1 MIWLGIESSCD
12 ETACAI
18 LRDDPLEILSNP
30 LYSQIQEHA
39 KYGGVVPEVAARA
52 HLEKI
57 TTICQKA
64 IDEAKISLKDIDA
77 IAFTRGPGLMGPL
90 LVGASFARGLARDL
104 NIPAYGIN
112 HLEGHLSAAWLTE
125 QDLEPPY
132 LTLTVSGGHTELVVE
147 EPGFKYTLLGRTRD
161 DAAGEAF
168 DKSGI
173 LIGLQYPAGST
184 ISKLAK
190 GKNRKFHNFPRAL
203 KNEDN
208 GEFSF
213 SGLKTAVR
221 RYVESNSPEF
231 IQENLGDIAASLED
245 AIIDSLVAKTIW
257 ALKKTGFKTLIVG
270 GGVSANGLL
279 RERLGKYCESH
290 GIRLAFPTLY
300 NSTDNGAMIAAA
312 AIRRA
317 RAGMLPE
324 TSTEVKPWLPLAIYG
339 FAYGMEKCSFD
350 YGSNRFRCFGGGRS
364 GDLSAEESFSNFQ
377 RGFHSVELHPI

>member
-18 LRDDPLEILSNP
+18 LRDDPLEVLSNP

-39 KYGGVVPEVAARA
+39 LYGGVVPEVAARA

-57 TTICQKA
+57 TTICREA
-64 IDEAKISLKDIDA
+64 ISEAKVSVRDIDA

-104 NIPAYGIN
+104 GIPAYGIN

-125 QDLEPPY
+125 PDLAPPY
-132 LTLTVSGGHTELVVE
+132 LTLTVSGGHTELVLE
-147 EPGFKYTLLGRTRD
+147 EPGFRYTLLGRTRD

-173 LIGLQYPAGST
+173 LIGLKYPAGAA
-184 ISKLAK
+184 IGKLAK
-190 GKNRKFHNFPRAL
+190 GRNRRFHVFPRAL
-203 KNEDN
+203 KGEDN

-221 RYVESNSPEF
+221 RYVEANSPEF
-231 IQENLGDIAASLED
+231 IRENLGDIAASIED
-245 AIIDSLVAKTIW
+245 AIIDILVSKTIW
-257 ALKKTGFKTLIVG
+257 ALKKTGMKTLIVG

-279 RERLGKYCESH
+279 RERLKNYCEGH
-290 GIRLAFPTLY
+290 GIRLAFPSLY

-317 RAGMLPE
+317 RAGMLSE
-324 TSTEVKPWLPLAIYG
+324 TSTEVKPWMPLA
-339 FAYGMEKCSFD
+339 
-350 YGSNRFRCFGGGRS
+350 
-364 GDLSAEESFSNFQ
+364 L
-377 RGFHSVELHPI
+377 

>member
-30 LYSQIQEHA
+30 LYSQIEEHA
-39 KYGGVVPEVAARA
+39 RYGGVVPEVAARA

-57 TTICQKA
+57 TAICREA
-64 IDEAKISLKDIDA
+64 ISEAKISVGDIDA

-104 NIPAYGIN
+104 NVPAYGIN

-125 QDLEPPY
+125 PDLEPPY
-132 LTLTVSGGHTELVVE
+132 LTLTVSGGHTELVLE
-147 EPGFKYTLLGRTRD
+147 EPGFRYTLLGRTRD

-173 LIGLQYPAGST
+173 LIGLKYPAGAT
-184 ISKLAK
+184 IGKLAK
-190 GKNRKFHNFPRAL
+190 GKNRKFHIFPRAL
-203 KNEDN
+203 KGEDN

-221 RYVESNSPEF
+221 RYVEANDPEF
-231 IQENLGDIAASLED
+231 IRENLGDIAASIED
-245 AIIDSLVAKTIW
+245 AIIDILVSKTIW
-257 ALKKTGFKTLIVG
+257 ALKKTGMKTLIVG

-279 RERLGKYCESH
+279 RERLQKYCDSH
-290 GIRLAFPTLY
+290 QIRLAFPTLY

-317 RAGMLPE
+317 RAGMLDE
-324 TSTEVKPWLPLAIYG
+324 TTTEVKPWLPLA
-339 FAYGMEKCSFD
+339 
-350 YGSNRFRCFGGGRS
+350 
-364 GDLSAEESFSNFQ
+364 L
-377 RGFHSVELHPI
+377 

>member
-39 KYGGVVPEVAARA
+39 LYGRAVPEVPARA

-57 TTICQKA
+57 TTICQEA
-64 IDEAKISLKDIDA
+64 ISEAKISLSDIDA

-104 NIPAYGIN
+104 GIPAYGIN

-125 QDLEPPY
+125 PDLEPPY
-132 LTLTVSGGHTELVVE
+132 LILTFSGGHTELVLE
-147 EPGFKYTLLGRTRD
+147 EPGFRYTLLGRTRD

-173 LIGLQYPAGST
+173 LIGLKYPAGAA
-184 ISKLAK
+184 IGKLAA
-190 GKNRKFHNFPRAL
+190 GKNRKFHHFPRAL
-203 KNEDN
+203 QSEDN

-221 RYVESNSPEF
+221 RYVESNTPEF

-245 AIIDSLVAKTIW
+245 AIVDSLVAKTIW
-257 ALKKTGFKTLIVG
+257 ALKKTGMKTLIVG
-270 GGVSANGLL
+270 GGVSANHLL

-317 RAGMLPE
+317 RVGMLPE
-324 TSTEVKPWLPLAIYG
+324 TSTEVKPWLPLA
-339 FAYGMEKCSFD
+339 
-350 YGSNRFRCFGGGRS
+350 
-364 GDLSAEESFSNFQ
+364 L
-377 RGFHSVELHPI
+377 

>member
-18 LRDDPLEILSNP
+18 LRDNPLEILSNP

-39 KYGGVVPEVAARA
+39 LYGGVVPEVAARA

-57 TTICQKA
+57 STICNEA
-64 IDEAKISLKDIDA
+64 ISEAKISVRDIDA

-90 LVGASFARGLARDL
+90 LVGASFARGRARDL
-104 NIPAYGIN
+104 GIPAYGIN

-125 QDLEPPY
+125 PDLAPPY
-132 LTLTVSGGHTELVVE
+132 LTLTVSGGHTELVLE
-147 EPGFKYTLLGRTRD
+147 EPGFRYTLLGRTRD

-173 LIGLQYPAGST
+173 LIGLKYPAGAT
-184 ISKLAK
+184 IGKLAK
-190 GKNRKFHNFPRAL
+190 EKNRSFHFFPRAL
-203 KNEDN
+203 KSEDN

-221 RYVESNSPEF
+221 RYVEANPPEF
-231 IQENLGDIAASLED
+231 IKENLGDIAASIED
-245 AIIDSLVAKTIW
+245 AIIDILVSKTIW
-257 ALKKTGFKTLIVG
+257 ALKKTGMKTLIVG

-279 RERLGKYCESH
+279 RERLNIYCESH
-290 GIRLAFPTLY
+290 GIRLASPTLY

-317 RAGMLPE
+317 RAGMLSE
-324 TSTEVKPWLPLAIYG
+324 TSTDVKPWMPLA
-339 FAYGMEKCSFD
+339 
-350 YGSNRFRCFGGGRS
+350 
-364 GDLSAEESFSNFQ
+364 L
-377 RGFHSVELHPI
+377 

>member
-12 ETACAI
+12 ETACAV

-30 LYSQIQEHA
+30 LYSQIAEHA
-39 KYGGVVPEVAARA
+39 LYGGVVPEVAARA

-57 TTICQKA
+57 TTICNEA
-64 IDEAKISLKDIDA
+64 ITEAKISIRDIDA

-104 NIPAYGIN
+104 GIPAYGIN

-125 QDLEPPY
+125 PDLEPPY
-132 LTLTVSGGHTELVVE
+132 LTLTVSGGHTELVLE
-147 EPGFKYTLLGRTRD
+147 EPGFRYTLLGRTRD

-173 LIGLQYPAGST
+173 LIGLKYPAGAA
-184 ISKLAK
+184 IGKLAK
-190 GKNRKFHNFPRAL
+190 GKNRRFHVFPRAL
-203 KNEDN
+203 KGEDN

-221 RYVESNSPEF
+221 RYVESNTPEF
-231 IQENLGDIAASLED
+231 IRENLGDIAASIED
-245 AIIDSLVAKTIW
+245 AIIDILVSKTIW
-257 ALKKTGFKTLIVG
+257 ALKKTGMKTLIVG

-279 RERLGKYCESH
+279 RERLKNYCERH
-290 GIRLAFPTLY
+290 GVRLAFPSLY

-317 RAGMLPE
+317 RAGMLSE
-324 TSTEVKPWLPLAIYG
+324 TSTDVKPWMPLA
-339 FAYGMEKCSFD
+339 
-350 YGSNRFRCFGGGRS
+350 
-364 GDLSAEESFSNFQ
+364 Q
-377 RGFHSVELHPI
+377 

>member
-12 ETACAI
+12 ETACAVVQ
-18 LRDDPLEILSNP
+18 DNPLQVLSNP
-30 LYSQIQEHA
+30 LYSQIREHA

-57 TTICQKA
+57 VPVCQEA
-64 IDEAKISLKDIDA
+64 IREAGISLKDIDA

-90 LVGASFARGLARDL
+90 LVGASFARGLSRDL
-104 NIPAYGIN
+104 GIPAYGIN

-125 QDLEPPY
+125 PDLEPPY
-132 LTLTVSGGHTELVVE
+132 LTLTVSGGHTELVIE
-147 EPGFKYTLLGRTRD
+147 EPNFQYTLIGRTRD

-173 LIGLQYPAGST
+173 LIGLEYPAGAA
-184 ISKLAK
+184 IGKLAK
-190 GKNRKFHNFPRAL
+190 GKNRQFHHFPRAL
-203 KNEDN
+203 RGEEN

-221 RYVESNSPEF
+221 RYVETHTPEF
-231 IQENLGDIAASLED
+231 IQENVGDIAASIED
-245 AIIDSLVAKTIW
+245 AIIDSLVSKTIW
-257 ALKKTGFKTLIVG
+257 ALKKTGLKTLVVG

-279 RERLGKYCESH
+279 RERLAKYCSSH
-290 GIRLAFPTLY
+290 GIRLAFPSPQ

-317 RAGMLPE
+317 RAGLLSN
-324 TSTEVKPWLPLAIYG
+324 TSTEVKPWLPLA
-339 FAYGMEKCSFD
+339 
-350 YGSNRFRCFGGGRS
+350 
-364 GDLSAEESFSNFQ
+364 
-377 RGFHSVELHPI
+377 P

>member
-190 GKNRKFHNFPRAL
+190 GKNRKFHNFPRAQRRIFL
-203 KNEDN
+203 QRTQDCCPPLRGIEFAGIYP
-208 GEFSF
+208 GEL
-213 SGLKTAVR
+213 GRHR
-221 RYVESNSPEF
+221 RFPRRCDYRQPRGKD
-231 IQENLGDIAASLED
+231 NLGFEKDRFQD
-245 AIIDSLVAKTIW
+245 FDR
-257 ALKKTGFKTLIVG
+257 G
-270 GGVSANGLL
+270 
-279 RERLGKYCESH
+279 
-290 GIRLAFPTLY
+290 
-300 NSTDNGAMIAAA
+300 
-312 AIRRA
+312 RR
-317 RAGMLPE
+317 RFCKR
-324 TSTEVKPWLPLAIYG
+324 TSP
-339 FAYGMEKCSFD
+339 
-350 YGSNRFRCFGGGRS
+350 
-364 GDLSAEESFSNFQ
+364 
-377 RGFHSVELHPI
+377 

>member
-30 LYSQIQEHA
+30 LYSQIKEHA
-39 KYGGVVPEVAARA
+39 LYGGVVPEVAARA

-57 TTICQKA
+57 TTICNEA
-64 IDEAKISLKDIDA
+64 ITEAKISVRDIDA

-104 NIPAYGIN
+104 GIPAYGIN

-125 QDLEPPY
+125 PDLAPPY
-132 LTLTVSGGHTELVVE
+132 LTLTVSGGHTELVLE
-147 EPGFKYTLLGRTRD
+147 EPGFRYTLLGRTRD

-173 LIGLQYPAGST
+173 LIGLKYPAGAT
-184 ISKLAK
+184 IGKLAK
-190 GKNRKFHNFPRAL
+190 GKNRRFHVFPRAL
-203 KNEDN
+203 KGEDN

-221 RYVESNSPEF
+221 RYVESHTPEF
-231 IQENLGDIAASLED
+231 IQENLGDIAASIED
-245 AIIDSLVAKTIW
+245 AIIDILVSKTIW
-257 ALKKTGFKTLIVG
+257 ALKKTGMKTLIVG

-279 RERLGKYCESH
+279 RERLKNYCESH
-290 GIRLAFPTLY
+290 GIRLAFPSPY

-317 RAGMLPE
+317 RAGMLSE
-324 TSTEVKPWLPLAIYG
+324 TSTDVKPWMPLA
-339 FAYGMEKCSFD
+339 
-350 YGSNRFRCFGGGRS
+350 
-364 GDLSAEESFSNFQ
+364 L
-377 RGFHSVELHPI
+377 

>member
-30 LYSQIQEHA
+30 LYSQIKEHA
-39 KYGGVVPEVAARA
+39 LYGGVVPEVAARA

-57 TTICQKA
+57 TTICNEA
-64 IDEAKISLKDIDA
+64 ITEARISVREIDA

-104 NIPAYGIN
+104 GIPAYGIN

-125 QDLEPPY
+125 PDLAPPY
-132 LTLTVSGGHTELVVE
+132 LTLTVSGGHTELVLE
-147 EPGFKYTLLGRTRD
+147 EPGFRYTLLGRTRD

-173 LIGLQYPAGST
+173 LIGLKYPAGAS
-184 ISKLAK
+184 IGKLAK
-190 GKNRKFHNFPRAL
+190 GKNRRFHVFPRAL
-203 KNEDN
+203 KGEDN

-221 RYVESNSPEF
+221 RYVEANSPEF
-231 IQENLGDIAASLED
+231 IQENLGDIAASIED
-245 AIIDSLVAKTIW
+245 AIIDILVSKTIW
-257 ALKKTGFKTLIVG
+257 ALKKTGMKTLIVG

-279 RERLGKYCESH
+279 RERLKNYCERH

-317 RAGMLPE
+317 RAGMLSE
-324 TSTEVKPWLPLAIYG
+324 TSTDVKPWMPLA
-339 FAYGMEKCSFD
+339 
-350 YGSNRFRCFGGGRS
+350 
-364 GDLSAEESFSNFQ
+364 L
-377 RGFHSVELHPI
+377 

>member
-18 LRDDPLEILSNP
+18 LRDNPLEILSNP

-39 KYGGVVPEVAARA
+39 LYGGVVPEVAARA

-57 TTICQKA
+57 STICNEA
-64 IDEAKISLKDIDA
+64 ISEAKISVRDIDA

-104 NIPAYGIN
+104 GIPAYGIN

-125 QDLEPPY
+125 PDLAPPY
-132 LTLTVSGGHTELVVE
+132 LTLTVSGGHTELVLE
-147 EPGFKYTLLGRTRD
+147 EPGFRYTLLGRTRD

-173 LIGLQYPAGST
+173 LIGLKYPAGAS
-184 ISKLAK
+184 IGKLAK
-190 GKNRKFHNFPRAL
+190 EKNRRFHFFPRAL
-203 KNEDN
+203 KGEDN

-221 RYVESNSPEF
+221 RYVEANSPEF
-231 IQENLGDIAASLED
+231 IKENLGDIAASIED
-245 AIIDSLVAKTIW
+245 AIIDILVSKTIW
-257 ALKKTGFKTLIVG
+257 ALKKTGMKTLIVG

-279 RERLGKYCESH
+279 RERLKIYCENH

-317 RAGMLPE
+317 RAGMLSE
-324 TSTEVKPWLPLAIYG
+324 TSTDVKPWMPLA
-339 FAYGMEKCSFD
+339 
-350 YGSNRFRCFGGGRS
+350 
-364 GDLSAEESFSNFQ
+364 L
-377 RGFHSVELHPI
+377 